1 MKVIMLQDVDKV
13 GDKHEVVEVKDG
25 FGRNYLLPRGLA
37 IIGNKSN
44 MGRLNEMV
52 RRENAQ
58 EQKKLGVYRDIAK
71 KLEGKTLRVGAKS
84 GTSGRIFGSITQ
96 LQIRNLLQEQYGVD
110 VERRKIVLP
119 EEAKELGTYQFTMK
133 LHPEVVQEMDMEI
146 VQE

>member
-1 MKVIMLQDVDKV
+1 MLQDVEKV
-13 GDKHEVVEVKDG
+13 GDKHEVIEVKDG

-58 EQKKLGVYRDIAK
+58 EQKKLDVYRDIAK
-71 KLEGKTLRVGAKS
+71 KLQGKTLRVGAKS

-96 LQIRNLLQEQYGVD
+96 LQIRNLLQEQFGVD

-119 EEAKELGTYQFTMK
+119 EEAKDLGTYQFTMR
-133 LHPEVVQEMDMEI
+133 LHPDVVQEMDMEI

>member
-1 MKVIMLQDVDKV
+1 MLQDVEKV
-13 GDKHEVVEVKDG
+13 GDKHEVIEVKDG

-44 MGRLNEMV
+44 MGRLNEMI

-58 EQKKLGVYRDIAK
+58 EQKKLDVYRDIAK
-71 KLEGKTLRVGAKS
+71 KLDGKTLRVGAKS

-119 EEAKELGTYQFTMK
+119 DEAKDLGTYQFTMR
-133 LHPEVVQEMDMEI
+133 LHPDVVQQMDMEI

>member
-1 MKVIMLQDVDKV
+1 MLQDVDKV

-37 IIGNKSN
+37 IIGNSSN

-58 EQKKLGVYRDIAK
+58 EQKKLDVYRDIAK
-71 KLEGKTLRVGAKS
+71 KLEGKTLHVGAKS

-110 VERRKIVLP
+110 VERRKITLP
-119 EEAKELGTYQFTMK
+119 EEAKELGTYQFIMK
-133 LHPEVVQEMDMEI
+133 LHPDVVLTMDMEI

>member
-1 MKVIMLQDVDKV
+1 MLQDVDKV

>member
-13 GDKHEVVEVKDG
+13 GDKHEVIEVKDG

-44 MGRLNEMV
+44 MGRLEEMI

-58 EQKKLGVYRDIAK
+58 EQKKLDVYRDIAK

-96 LQIRNLLQEQYGVD
+96 LQIRNLLQEQFGVD
-110 VERRKIVLP
+110 VERKKIVLP
-119 EEAKELGTYQFTMK
+119 EEAKELGTYKFTMR
-133 LHPEVVQEMDMEI
+133 LHPEVVKEMDMEI

>member
-1 MKVIMLQDVDKV
+1 MLQDVEKV
-13 GDKHEVVEVKDG
+13 GDKHEVIEVKDG

-44 MGRLNEMV
+44 MGRLNEMI

-58 EQKKLGVYRDIAK
+58 EQKKLDVYREIAK
-71 KLEGKTLRVGAKS
+71 KLQGKTLRVGAKS

-96 LQIRNLLQEQYGVD
+96 LQIRNLLQEQFGVD

-119 EEAKELGTYQFTMK
+119 DEAKELGTYQFTMR
-133 LHPEVVQEMDMEI
+133 LHPDVVQEMDMEL

>member
-1 MKVIMLQDVDKV
+1 MLQDVDKV
-13 GDKHEVVEVKDG
+13 GDKHEVIEVKNG

-37 IIGNKSN
+37 ILANASN

-58 EQKKLGVYRDIAK
+58 EQKRLGEYKEIAGKLAGQTVKI
-71 KLEGKTLRVGAKS
+71 GAKS

-96 LQIRNLLQEQYGVD
+96 LQVRGALQEQFGVQ
-110 VERRKIVLP
+110 VERKKIVLP
-119 EEAKELGTYQFTMK
+119 EEAKEIGTYDLTIR
-133 LHPEVVQEMDMEI
+133 LHPEVVQPMQMEL